1 MLQKGE
7 KEDLDLPDIKNLKVT
22 VTFTNEKT
30 VVIPYENFDWDSK
43 KIYYKDG
50 NKDFV
55 VSRRMI
61 QNFIM
66 EEA

>member
-1 MLQKGE
+1 MLQVEEKG
-7 KEDLDLPDIKNLKVT
+7 DLDLPDINSLIVT
-22 VTFTNEKT
+22 LLFGNEKT
-30 VVIPYENFDWDSK
+30 IVVPYKNFNWDSK

-61 QNFIM
+61 QNFII

>member
-1 MLQKGE
+1 MLQKGK

-61 QNFIM
+61 QNFII

>member
-1 MLQKGE
+1 MRSK
-7 KEDLDLPDIKNLKVT
+7 KDKPFVSHPDINNLKVT

-61 QNFIM
+61 QNFII

>member
-1 MLQKGE
+1 MLQVEEKG
-7 KEDLDLPDIKNLKVT
+7 DLDLPDIKNLKVT

-61 QNFIM
+61 QNFII

>member
-43 KIYYKDG
+43 KIYYQDG

-61 QNFIM
+61 QNFII
-66 EEA
+66 EEV

>member
-1 MLQKGE
+1 MIQAEG
-7 KEDLDLPDIKNLKVT
+7 KEGSDLPDIKKLKVT

-61 QNFIM
+61 QNFII

>member
-30 VVIPYENFDWDSK
+30 VVIPYENFNWDSK

-61 QNFIM
+61 QNFII

>member
-61 QNFIM
+61 QNFII

>member
-1 MLQKGE
+1 MLQVEEKG
-7 KEDLDLPDIKNLKVT
+7 DLDLPDINSLIVTLLFGNGKTIVVPYKN
-22 VTFTNEKT
+22 FN
-30 VVIPYENFDWDSK
+30 WDSK

-61 QNFIM
+61 QNFII

>member
-1 MLQKGE
+1 MLQVEEKG
-7 KEDLDLPDIKNLKVT
+7 DLDLPDIKNLKVT

-30 VVIPYENFDWDSK
+30 VVIPYKNFNWDSK

-61 QNFIM
+61 QNFII